1 MKRNIKPLLLIPIL
15 ILGICLMFS
24 GCGRA
29 TLHSNITI
37 SNYDNS
43 ASYTVKMSNY
53 HGSAIEK
60 FSCSKDIFEIAKKI
74 NDQHKDLSV
83 KIISD
88 TTILIEDK
96 QLTQE
101 NFLKPKIA
109 IYSFDGKN
117 YMILDMLHRVHSSS
131 YPHEAYAYVDYS
143 FVDVCFIP
151 FLAEE
156 FQRDI
161 TDVLIPLSACWDFDA
176 VYSLYLALG
185 LNPIKI
191 AEDQFSY
198 SSPISPSST
207 VLFSFY
213 NMYNNIF
220 LMVSIAT
227 SLYD

>member
-1 MKRNIKPLLLIPIL
+1 MIKTKVILISIL
-15 ILGICLMFS
+15 ILGLCLMFS

-109 IYSFDGKN
+109 IYSLDGKN
-117 YMILDMLHRVHSSS
+117 YSILDMLHRVHSS
-131 YPHEAYAYVDYS
+131 YQHVAYAYVDYS
-143 FVDVCFIP
+143 FVDVSFIP

-156 FQRDI
+156 YQRDI
-161 TDVLIPLSACWDFDA
+161 TDVSIPLSACWDFDA

-191 AEDQFSY
+191 AEEQFSY

-207 VLFSFY
+207 VLFSFN
-213 NMYNNIF
+213 NMHDNTF
-220 LMVSIAT
+220 LTVSIAT